1 MRHQTATVGEKRC
14 PQSVSVSLYENLY
27 RQINGITQSQIAENT
42 GLNNPPSPKN
52 LRLMLTNGPP
62 HASTKTGWRS
72 SRVAQTHS
80 KGKKM
85 KNLKNLM
92 LRLWKEEEGQD
103 LVEYGLLVALLSLA
117 AVATMKTLAT
127 AINGIFVNVGTTLTN
142 AT

>member
-1 MRHQTATVGEKRC
+1 
-14 PQSVSVSLYENLY
+14 
-27 RQINGITQSQIAENT
+27 
-42 GLNNPPSPKN
+42 
-52 LRLMLTNGPP
+52 
-62 HASTKTGWRS
+62 
-72 SRVAQTHS
+72 
-80 KGKKM
+80 M